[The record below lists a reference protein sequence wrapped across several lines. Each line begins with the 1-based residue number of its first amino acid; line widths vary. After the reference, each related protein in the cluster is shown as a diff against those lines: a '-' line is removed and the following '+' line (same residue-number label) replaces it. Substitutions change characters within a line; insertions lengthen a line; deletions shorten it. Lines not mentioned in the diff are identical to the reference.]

1 MSVSGEIQNLAKT
14 DAVPKHQSIGKNGSF
29 WLPKDSPDILKQNPI
44 SPKSQKNNSS
54 AGSETAKAKQG
65 VNNSNS
71 KSGGRENTS
80 FEKTILSA
88 EKKASPKAP
97 SFQNS
102 QMAKTNN
109 SQSHNFIKSNLSPL
123 PILTKIMNG
132 STVANKA
139 VLPFLVAKEP
149 IKQAVLP
156 QTLHRPIS
164 RDRGNQE
171 QGKKDHNHGAKNA
184 HSISSMDFKDNE
196 ASSSASSTTSFSQV
210 DSSVISKFVSLIG
223 KSISPRIAYTKKFS
237 KKIVRFALD
246 LPNGGKLG
254 VRLEKSD
261 KGISLCFIAPEEDIR
276 TLLNFSKNSIKGKIS
291 SSENSEINL
300 HIFSDYKQMDDY
312 FIKAA

>member
-1 MSVSGEIQNLAKT
+1 MSVSGEIQNLAKVE
-14 DAVPKHQSIGKNGSF
+14 AGPRHQSIGKNGSF

-54 AGSETAKAKQG
+54 SGSESTKTKQG
-65 VNNSNS
+65 VNHSNL
-71 KSGGRENTS
+71 KSGARESTS

-88 EKKASPKAP
+88 EKKASPKTP
-97 SFQNS
+97 LLQNS

-109 SQSHNFIKSNLSPL
+109 SQSHKFVKSNLSQS
-123 PILTKIMNG
+123 PILTKIING
-132 STVANKA
+132 STVLSKTA
-139 VLPFLVAKEP
+139 LPFLFAKEP
-149 IKQAVLP
+149 VKQTVLP
-156 QTLHRPIS
+156 QTVHRPIS

-196 ASSSASSTTSFSQV
+196 VSNLASSATSAQV
-210 DSSVISKFVSLIG
+210 DSSAISKFVNFIG
-223 KSISPRIAYTKKFS
+223 KSIAPRIAYTKKFS

-246 LPNGGKLG
+246 LPDGGKLG

-276 TLLNFSKNSIKGKIS
+276 TLLNFSKNSIKGKINS
-291 SSENSEINL
+291 GENSEINL
-300 HIFSDYKQMDDY
+300 HVFSDYKEMDDY